1 MEELRNLDI
10 KVFENFRQLDE
21 ETIEVI
27 LDPYIRDMKQ
37 KIVILDDDPTGVQT
51 VNDVFVY
58 TDWSVETFKRGLTE
72 PKKLFFILTNSRG
85 LTVPETRA
93 VHTEIAHNLAQ
104 ASRETGVE
112 FILISRSDST
122 LRGHY
127 PLETE
132 VLRNVLEEELG
143 CYFNG
148 EILFPFFLEG
158 GRFTMNNVHYVKDG
172 DTLIPAGQTEFA
184 KDKTFGYTNSN
195 LRYYVEEKTKGEY
208 KAEDVI
214 CITLQDLRG
223 GEIDKI
229 ANQLLAA
236 HSFNKIIRSH

>member
-1 MEELRNLDI
+1 METELKPLNI

-21 ETIEVI
+21 ATLDVI
-27 LDPYIRDMKQ
+27 LDPYIRDIKQ

-104 ASRETGVE
+104 ASRETGVD

-122 LRGHY
+122 LRGHF

-132 VLRNVLEEELG
+132 VLKDVLEDEMG
-143 CYFNG
+143 YRFNG
-148 EILFPFFLEG
+148 EILFPFFLRGINMGRVPLAG
-158 GRFTMNNVHYVKDG
+158 GG
-172 DTLIPAGQTEFA
+172 DVFA
-184 KDKTFGYTNSN
+184 QKRAHN
-195 LRYYVEEKTKGEY
+195 RYPPY
-208 KAEDVI
+208 
-214 CITLQDLRG
+214 
-223 GEIDKI
+223 
-229 ANQLLAA
+229 
-236 HSFNKIIRSH
+236 